1 MRPPDDVTEEDLFGP
16 VEALLRG
23 AAEFEPDEPAPG
35 LLTAGGV
42 ALLLASD
49 AARRRRTIQ
58 ARVAT
63 IAGVLTAAA
72 ACSASLVLAL
82 NQPRPVAQAP
92 QAPSSPISQQAPAP
106 RPAQQ
111 VVTASAP
118 VAPQHRAQT
127 VAFIRHSPR
136 PRPRQRPET
145 PAPPVWTDETVEQ
158 QVTGVLAQAWLVQPH
173 EDGSFEVTPTV
184 VDVPLPAGAAA
195 CEPAIDPADAPPAP
209 DDLNLKDNEAR

>member
-1 MRPPDDVTEEDLFGP
+1 MRPPDDVTEDDLFGP

-63 IAGVLTAAA
+63 IAAAITGAA

-82 NQPRPVAQAP
+82 NQPRPVVRAAQTP
-92 QAPSSPISQQAPAP
+92 QAQVALQPAAP
-106 RPAQQ
+106 RPAPP
-111 VVTASAP
+111 VVTVSAP
-118 VAPQHRAQT
+118 AAPRRRTQMVAL
-127 VAFIRHSPR
+127 VRHSPR
-136 PRPRQRPET
+136 SRPRRRPET

-158 QVTGVLAQAWLVQPH
+158 QVTGVLAQAWLVQPR
-173 EDGSFEVTPTV
+173 EDGSFEVTPAV
-184 VDVPLPAGAAA
+184 VDVPLTAAAA
-195 CEPAIDPADAPPAP
+195 CELETETPSAASAAE
-209 DDLNLKDNEAR
+209 LNVEDKEAR